1 MREMSSSEK
10 NQRSLE
16 AGIVTDFK
24 DRMSYAGYLCLDGLL
39 SQQRPLSQPPHHDEM
54 LFIIQH
60 QVSELW
66 IKQLIHELEAAIR
79 YVRQDQ
85 LDPCFKILSRAKL
98 IQMQLFDQWAV
109 LETLTPSEYM
119 EFRGVLGHA
128 SGFQSYQYRKL
139 EFLLGNKNR
148 DALQVFAHDPEIHQD
163 LLRVLDS
170 PSLYDEFL
178 RHLKRR
184 GLAIPKTCI
193 ERDWS
198 EPYQKNDELTEV
210 FRQIYEHPREWWDAY
225 EMCEKLVDVEE
236 YFQLWR
242 FRHMKTVERIIG
254 FRPGTGGSSGVGFLR
269 QALELTFFPELF
281 AVRTGLRQR

>member
-1 MREMSSSEK
+1 METNERP
-10 NQRSLE
+10 LE
-16 AGIVTDFK
+16 PGIVTDFSH
-24 DRMSYAGYLCLDGLL
+24 RMSYAGYLCLPELL
-39 SQQRPLSQPPHHDEM
+39 AAQRPLSQPPHHDEM

-66 IKQLIHELEAAIR
+66 MKQLIHELSAAIR
-79 YVRQDQ
+79 FVRQDQ

-128 SGFQSYQYRKL
+128 SGFQSHQYRTL

-148 DALQVFAHDPEIHQD
+148 DALRVFADDAEIHAD
-163 LLRVLDS
+163 LTRTLEA

-178 RHLKRR
+178 RHLSRR
-184 GLAIPKTCI
+184 GLTVPAECV

-198 EPYQKNDELTEV
+198 RPHIKNEALVGV
-210 FRQIYEHPREWWDAY
+210 FRLIYEQPRAYWDAY

-254 FRPGTGGSSGVGFLR
+254 YRPGTGGSSGVGFLR
-269 QALELTFFPELF
+269 KALDLEFFPELL
-281 AVRTGLRQR
+281 AVRTGLKQR

>member
-1 MREMSSSEK
+1 MAHNAENSEP
-10 NQRSLE
+10 SLE
-16 AGIVTDFK
+16 PGIVTDFH
-24 DRMSYAGYLCLDGLL
+24 DRLSYAGYLRLKELL
-39 SQQRPLSQPPHHDEM
+39 AQQQPLSQPPHHDEM

-60 QVSELW
+60 QVAELW
-66 IKQLIHELEAAIR
+66 MKQLIHELTAAIR
-79 YVRQDQ
+79 HVQEDR

-148 DALQVFAHDPEIHQD
+148 ATLSVFAHDPALYTELKQT
-163 LLRVLDS
+163 LEA

-178 RHLKRR
+178 LYLGRR
-184 GLAIPKTCI
+184 GFALPAAAQQ
-193 ERDWS
+193 RDWS
-198 EPYQKNDELTEV
+198 LPHQKDDAITAIFLEV
-210 FRQIYEHPREWWDAY
+210 YEHPARYWDAY

-242 FRHMKTVERIIG
+242 FRHMKTVERVIG
-254 FRPGTGGSSGVGFLR
+254 FRPGTGGSSGVQFLR
-269 QALELTFFPELF
+269 KVIEQTFFPELLD
-281 AVRTGLRQR
+281 VRTGLQQK

>member
-1 MREMSSSEK
+1 MDK
-10 NQRSLE
+10 NERPLE
-16 AGIVTDFK
+16 AGIVTDFS
-24 DRMSYAGYLCLDGLL
+24 DRMSYAGYLRLPQLLD
-39 SQQRPLSQPPHHDEM
+39 QQKPLSRPEHHDEM
-54 LFIIQH
+54 LFIVQH
-60 QVSELW
+60 QVAELW
-66 IKQLIHELEAAIR
+66 MKLLIHELEAAIGF
-79 YVRQDQ
+79 VQKDQ

-98 IQMQLFDQWAV
+98 IQMQLFHQWAV

-148 DALQVFAHDPEIHQD
+148 DALRVFEYDANIHAE
-163 LLRVLDS
+163 LTAALEA

-178 RHLKRR
+178 RHLARR
-184 GLAIPKTCI
+184 GLGVPKELV

-198 EPYQKNDELTEV
+198 RPHEQNEGLVEV
-210 FRQIYEHPREWWDAY
+210 FRVIYEHPREHWDAY

-242 FRHMKTVERIIG
+242 FRHVKTVERIIG
-254 FRPGTGGSSGVGFLR
+254 FRPGTGGSSGVAFLR
-269 QALELTFFPELF
+269 KALNLTFFPELL
-281 AVRTGLRQR
+281 AVRTGLKQR